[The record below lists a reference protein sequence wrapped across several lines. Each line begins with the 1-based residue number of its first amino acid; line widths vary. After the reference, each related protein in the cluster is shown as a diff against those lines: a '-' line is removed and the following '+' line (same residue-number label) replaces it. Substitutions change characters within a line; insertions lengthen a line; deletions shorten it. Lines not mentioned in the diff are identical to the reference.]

1 MKKILVSLLVVF
13 TLVGTT
19 TITGCKKDKEASKQE
34 QIVGNWNMDK
44 AYSVMSF
51 GGSSQKDTTEFE
63 DGEYVNFKADG
74 TLTSNDGGGTWEISG
89 SKLKITNPD
98 EDGPQEFD
106 IKKLDGTEL
115 QLYSKQTEGESFF
128 ESTLFLKR

>member
-13 TLVGTT
+13 TLVGST

-44 AYSVMSF
+44 IYFEMSLL
-51 GGSSQKDTTEFE
+51 GETSKDTTVFE

-74 TLTSNDGGGTWEISG
+74 TLTSNDGNGTWEVTG
-89 SKLKITNPD
+89 NKLKVVDP
-98 EDGPQEFD
+98 EDGPQEFE
-106 IKKLDGTEL
+106 IKKLDGTQL
-115 QLYSKQTEGESFF
+115 QLYVKEVEGDNYF
-128 ESTLFLKR
+128 ESTMFLKR

>member
-1 MKKILVSLLVVF
+1 MKRILVSLLVVF

-44 AYSVMSF
+44 IYFEMNIA
-51 GGSSQKDTTEFE
+51 GTSQKDTTEFE

-74 TLTSNDGGGTWEISG
+74 TMSSNDGAGTWEIIG
-89 SKLKITNPD
+89 NKLKVTDPD
-98 EDGPQEFD
+98 DGPQEFD
-106 IKKLDGTEL
+106 IKKLDGSEL
-115 QLYSKQTEGESFF
+115 QLYTKEVEGESFF
-128 ESTLFLKR
+128 ESTMFLKR

>member
-44 AYSVMSF
+44 AYSVTNF
-51 GGSSQKDTTEFE
+51 GGSLQKDTTEFE
-63 DGEYVNFKADG
+63 DDEYVNFKADG
-74 TLTSNDGGGTWEISG
+74 TLTSNDGGGTWEIIG
-89 SKLKITNPD
+89 SKLKITDPTD
-98 EDGPQEFD
+98 DPQEFD
-106 IKKLDGTEL
+106 IKKLDGSEL
-115 QLYSKQTEGESFF
+115 QLYTKITEGESFV

>member
-44 AYSVMSF
+44 VYFEMSIM
-51 GGSSQKDTTEFE
+51 GETQKDTTVFE
-63 DGEYVNFKADG
+63 DGEFVNFKADG
-74 TLTSNDGGGTWEISG
+74 SFTANDGSGTWEIIG
-89 SKLKITNPD
+89 NKIKITD
-98 EDGPQEFD
+98 VEDGAQELE
-106 IKKLDGTEL
+106 IKKLDGTQL
-115 QLYSKQTEGESFF
+115 QLYTKETEGDNYF
-128 ESTLFLKR
+128 ESTMFLKR